1 MWAKDN
7 ALDSYVRVNLVG
19 GWLSGFQGNLVSG
32 SVGVG
37 GGWETWVERIWW
49 LTRSRFKTDQFVA
62 LHFLHAMLRTNCIL
76 VWSKKRVKAV
86 FLYWLGKTWF
96 SKCSNRS
103 TPNLLP
109 PWQGR
114 VIKDKGEL
122 WCLGRRWVGLL
133 VVVVVGKMVLKKW
146 DSVLLF
152 LVMLTTIWQ
161 LSENYLATIW
171 QLFENCL
178 TTFWTK
184 NRCKSCFANHF
195 WFTVEFDKNEEPYKY
210 IWYISSCNSC
220 LNTMRYIVNTN
231 FRQVCNFHKKWGQTK
246 CNSLAGAGH
255 EVEKWRR
262 RQTKNLYLERSQL
275 SAFWF
280 A

>member
-152 LVMLTTIWQ
+152 LEMLTTIWQ

-178 TTFWTK
+178 ATVWQLFGQKIDVNLALLTIFGLQWSLIKMRSLINIFDIFHHVILVWIQWDILWTPISG
-184 NRCKSCFANHF
+184 RFAISIKSEAKQNVTA
-195 WFTVEFDKNEEPYKY
+195 WQEQGMK
-210 IWYISSCNSC
+210 
-220 LNTMRYIVNTN
+220 
-231 FRQVCNFHKKWGQTK
+231 
-246 CNSLAGAGH
+246 
-255 EVEKWRR
+255 
-262 RQTKNLYLERSQL
+262 
-275 SAFWF
+275 
-280 A
+280 